1 MAELI
6 QLIFESSRFPLQVY
20 QRVAVGLLCE
30 LVRIWLSPHINASI
44 CEMRW
49 LHSLLHC
56 DDKNAFASIIRV
68 FDKSTIKPCHQL
80 NSVMNNLPSR
90 LFIISARRIDT
101 NDGAIILDANENPSS
116 ANICER
122 RDHLWKLAF
131 DRLVKGFLILY
142 TT

>member
-49 LHSLLHC
+49 L
-56 DDKNAFASIIRV
+56 
-68 FDKSTIKPCHQL
+68 HQL

>member
-1 MAELI
+1 MKRIEDGVLRCVV
-6 QLIFESSRFPLQVY
+6 IFDGVGNIEKVTVKFLDPLAQGSLYRAAYLTVL
-20 QRVAVGLLCE
+20 RNL
-30 LVRIWLSPHINASI
+30 
-44 CEMRW
+44 
-49 LHSLLHC
+49 LLHF

-68 FDKSTIKPCHQL
+68 FDKSTIKPWHQL